1 MHLSAHH
8 GPPENQKHSVAATL
22 KASAVDCN
30 CINQLSQGT
39 RAKTTAVKG
48 PLIQIHPR
56 EKALITTQDSYGT
69 VPAPKHTV
77 LLIMLGTLFALAAKL
92 SHGNP
97 PLIKVLTEQDTYYVQ
112 KLQDIHKPDK
122 REKHVC

>member
-39 RAKTTAVKG
+39 QAKTTAVKG

-56 EKALITTQDSYGT
+56 EKALITTQDSYST

-77 LLIMLGTLFALAAKL
+77 LLIMLGTLFALL
-92 SHGNP
+92 LN
-97 PLIKVLTEQDTYYVQ
+97 
-112 KLQDIHKPDK
+112 
-122 REKHVC
+122 